1 MYKDLDTLLTKA
13 HDNQQLTAEGEAFYT
28 RFEATKDELMTG
40 WSELTQLGWEQHQ
53 GIARRMYNAF
63 PEVFEKGGNVLA
75 ISSLVGRCVL
85 SMSAFCQEL
94 TQCNPKLEIRE
105 QSSRFTLDGVVP
117 MDGQNP
123 VKHVYPKAHPRYEFN
138 REQFKS
144 NDSLSKVVLSRVFT
158 TTEGLGPMWRMG
170 EDLINLYTSLP
181 NIGHEGM
188 MGGIVK
194 DEELAARW
202 EQSNLGSYSWVFEN
216 KYYMIPILQDI
227 MTKANAAIDGSSD
240 RVADLRF
247 GHDTYIG
254 PLTVLMGINGAD
266 LDPVDPYEVK
276 YCYQNW
282 ETCKA
287 SNIQLIFYRG
297 NGGQQDVLV
306 KCLLNGKEA
315 KLPVPTDNA
324 PYYRWADFCSYY
336 DALIESANKQ

>member
-1 MYKDLDTLLTKA
+1 
-13 HDNQQLTAEGEAFYT
+13 
-28 RFEATKDELMTG
+28 
-40 WSELTQLGWEQHQ
+40 
-53 GIARRMYNAF
+53 
-63 PEVFEKGGNVLA
+63 
-75 ISSLVGRCVL
+75 
-85 SMSAFCQEL
+85 
-94 TQCNPKLEIRE
+94 
-105 QSSRFTLDGVVP
+105 
-117 MDGQNP
+117 
-123 VKHVYPKAHPRYEFN
+123 
-138 REQFKS
+138 
-144 NDSLSKVVLSRVFT
+144 
-158 TTEGLGPMWRMG
+158 MWRMG

-336 DALIESANKQ
+336 NAVIESANKQ